1 MIITFNSH
9 YIICRALSQNATVVA
24 DAVQQRTTKCLPAE
38 ECRRLLSRHGKIK
51 EKMCHQT
58 FPEVNIRQGFL
69 KTCTSIMQAMI
80 LLP

>member
-1 MIITFNSH
+1 MLYHRMLHLLLMLFSKGQ
-9 YIICRALSQNATVVA
+9 QNVYATVVP

-51 EKMCHQT
+51 EEKMCRQT

-69 KTCTSIMQAMI
+69 
-80 LLP
+80 